1 MATTIRDI
9 NPSDTISSMVDK
21 INYNFDLLA
30 SDFGLQGVQGIQGV
44 MGPIGLQGDEGMQGL
59 RGSRWFVLQD
69 ARQPQ
74 SGDFPDAAENDICI
88 NADGE
93 FFIFDGTT
101 WQPHGDLSILDSP
114 FMKSGNSDNIVYRGN
129 FGGVIISN
137 NPTLKGTSMAAGL
150 SVDVDSQDGFNAVLQ
165 GVSGTGN
172 SCTGLYFD
180 ADLGTVIKTDR
191 KAMALQT
198 TQGDLRMGEQGN
210 LQSSFFAGSH
220 RHVMVAETGDIK
232 QSGWIAD
239 TSGALAPEDDDYTNK
254 IYSIGKAGLPVR
266 ALYLDAPA
274 TTTLYFRSRTSIT
287 ADNNSSSL
295 AFIDRGN
302 RGIEVARL
310 FSGGVVIGDSSYDT
324 AKNAGMEGNGN
335 GHNGRRTGIILS
347 ANISKSDNIAFAGG
361 GSTVVLKNTYNIS
374 KPDRTTTGYTSST
387 QFERSLKVTSFQA
400 FLLGYENGN
409 GTMPG
414 SLYGFGSLILGDNTS
429 DGSGST
435 RVAGGRGSRGDA
447 DNAVG
452 IYGASAKTTGYKGGD
467 VIIAGGYNR
476 SAISSNIDSSSVALG
491 GNVYITGGSH
501 VSKSDPADA
510 GDGNLKVDVKHS
522 VRESGN
528 VIIGMS
534 PVVAENMDTGHTGAN
549 HEGTLNPDGVRFF
562 PTETFAAHANNIIL
576 DSDANARK
584 ALYSAQGEKTRYYI
598 PRTLDQV
605 TFNLHAR
612 NTLYHHETIKI
623 PKGEQNAYSVLSGVM
638 TQYYNVKKSADQIL
652 HNLQPLDLDYLP
664 AVTKLN
670 SILGS
675 PDTSSVSGY
684 WVWGKSETILEV
696 QQIWQKTG
704 GVVSVTLRFSF
715 VEFICP
721 VNGERAYT
729 QPAFGTD
736 STFKS
741 LKALKSWE
749 ASCLAFDYPIS
760 VDGNCAKMVWGTGT
774 ISSKVS
780 NHNSTSLNLDTAE
793 QIDVRLDS
801 YETSSPIK
809 YFVGVY
815 PVTGYLISGQTDRP
829 YIRDLKEFGWSS
841 TRLGVIEGTF
851 HYSYTIYHNTIDKE
865 DADNMRRPVI
875 GTNGDTPPVVGTGT
889 GNGGN
894 NSALGGGNSQ
904 AY

>member
-44 MGPIGLQGDEGMQGL
+44 MGPIGLQGDDGMQGL
-59 RGSRWFVLQD
+59 RGSRWFVLQY

-74 SGDFPDAAENDICI
+74 AGDFPDAAENDICI

-93 FFIFDGTT
+93 FFVFDGTA
-101 WQPHGDLSILDSP
+101 WQPRGDLSILDSP

-210 LQSSFFAGSH
+210 LQSSFFAGSR

-254 IYSIGKAGLPVR
+254 TYSIGKAGFPVR

-274 TTTLYFRSRTSIT
+274 TTRLYFRSRTSTT

-295 AFIDRGN
+295 AFIDKGN
-302 RGIEVARL
+302 GGMEVARL
-310 FSGGVVIGDSSYDT
+310 FSGGVVIGDTSYNT
-324 AKNAGMEGNGN
+324 AFLAGMEGNGN
-335 GHNGRRTGIILS
+335 GHNGRRTGVILS

-361 GSTVVLKNTYNIS
+361 GSTVVLKNTYGIS

-387 QFERSLKVTSFQA
+387 QFERSLKVNSFQA

-435 RVAGGRGSRGDA
+435 RVAGGIGSRGDA

-501 VSKSDPADA
+501 VSKSDPAV
-510 GDGNLKVDVKHS
+510 GEGGNLKVDVKHS

-612 NTLYHHETIKI
+612 NTLYHHETIRI
-623 PKGEQNAYSVLSGVM
+623 PGGEQNAYSVLSGVM
-638 TQYYNVKKSADQIL
+638 TQYYDVTNFANQTL

-664 AVTKLN
+664 AVNDNTVLAG
-670 SILGS
+670 LGRA
-675 PDTSSVSGY
+675 TESGY
-684 WVWGKSETILEV
+684 WVWGKNKTILEV

-729 QPAFGTD
+729 QPAIGTD
-736 STFKS
+736 STFTS
-741 LKALKSWE
+741 LKALKSWK
-749 ASCLAFDYPIS
+749 ASALAFDYPIS

-780 NHNSTSLNLDTAE
+780 NPSDLDTAE

-801 YETSSPIK
+801 YETSNPIK

-815 PVTGYLISGQTDRP
+815 PVTGYLISGQSGKP
-829 YIRDLKEFGWSS
+829 YIRDLKALGGSS
-841 TRLGVIEGTF
+841 TLGVIEGTF

-875 GTNGDTPPVVGTGT
+875 GGGTTIVGTGT